1 MLQKPTPMR
10 KKILFYCL
18 FVFLI
23 NSAYSQNETFTVRT
37 INDGSK
43 SRNNYRLNSAWELT
57 YGPDDSLWVTESNA
71 YLVSKINI
79 ANGGKTQ
86 LLDLSSQRGFSGS
99 QDPWPQGGLMG
110 MALHPSMYSEWPNP
124 SKPWVYLAYVYQ
136 FVGYF
141 KTKSGKADSGAFF
154 KTRIVRYDYQRST
167 HQLINPETIIE
178 TLNGSSDHNSGR
190 LTIGNI
196 GGAPYLFYTIGDMGT
211 GQFKNLNRTNRAQL
225 RDTLEGK
232 VLRFNLDAIGSASDP
247 QNWIPD
253 DNPFQDANGNAT
265 AVWSYGHRNAQGLAF
280 GSNGIL
286 YSSEQQD
293 MSDDE
298 VNIIEKGRDYGWP
311 LVSGYSD
318 GNYDGWTLANM
329 HVTSEAQDSI
339 DYNLRAPVY
348 TLYTTANPGTLYG
361 TSNSTWPTVACS
373 SLEVYENYTILDWN
387 RSLLVPSLK
396 AGQVFKLKLSGDG
409 KSVTDMQTI
418 TAMNLYNKARLRDIC
433 VSPDGTKIY
442 VSCDMSS
449 QNSSYQGRILEYT
462 YKGPLGVLS
471 ITHDSINRP
480 AFNTKIEVYP
490 NPASNML
497 FVKSIKNQSSPL
509 HYSIFDIN
517 GKLVLKGNSNI
528 NNFGINIQTLS
539 PGVYV
544 FKLYNAYFINIYST
558 KVVVN

>member
-1 MLQKPTPMR
+1 VKTKSTLYLS
-10 KKILFYCL
+10 LFL
-18 FVFLI
+18 FFCHTGF
-23 NSAYSQNETFTVRT
+23 AQNEEFTERIV
-37 INDGSK
+37 NK
-43 SRNNYRLNSAWELT
+43 NYQLNSAWELT
-57 YGPDDSLWVTESNA
+57 YGPDDSLWVTENSS
-71 YLVSKINI
+71 YLVDRINPST
-79 ANGGKTQ
+79 GKKTQ
-86 LLDLSSQRGFSGS
+86 LIDLSNKRDFATNAS
-99 QDPWPQGGLMG
+99 DWPQGGLMG

-124 SKPWVYLAYVYQ
+124 SHPWVYLAYVYH
-136 FVGYF
+136 FVGHYYV
-141 KTKSGKADSGAFF
+141 KSGKDSGAFF
-154 KTRIVRYDYQRST
+154 KTRIVRYTYNRAT
-167 HQLINPETIIE
+167 HSLSNPETIIE
-178 TLNGSSDHNSGR
+178 NLNGSTDHNSGR

-211 GQFKNLNRTNRAQL
+211 GQFKNLYRTNRAQL

-232 VLRFNLDAIGSASDP
+232 VLRFNLDGTSGDTQS
-247 QNWIPD
+247 WIPS
-253 DNPFQDANGNAT
+253 DNPYVDENGNPT

-348 TLYTTANPGTLYG
+348 TLYTTANPGPLYG
-361 TSNSTWPTVACS
+361 TNNNTWPTVACS
-373 SLEVYENYTILDWN
+373 SLEVYENYIIPDWN

-396 AGQVFKLKLSGDG
+396 AGQVFKLKLSADG
-409 KSVTDMQTI
+409 ESVTDMQTI

-449 QNSSYQGRILEYT
+449 QNSTYQGKILEYT
-462 YKGPLGVLS
+462 YNGPLGTLA
-471 ITHDSINRP
+471 ITPDSINRP
-480 AFNTKIEVYP
+480 AINTKIEVYP
-490 NPASNML
+490 NPATNML
-497 FVKSIKNQSSPL
+497 FVKSLKNQNSPL
-509 HYSIFDIN
+509 HYSMFDIS
-517 GKLVLKGNSNI
+517 GKLVLKGDSN
-528 NNFGINIQTLS
+528 NKNFGINIQSLN

-544 FKLYNAYFINIYST
+544 FKLYNAYFMNIYST